1 VSRSYDHLTREQ
13 LLEILQRRDLDAP
26 YGLVW
31 ERDEIEPEAAIN
43 RDYVGLRLDPALSCG
58 DAPWRN
64 LVVEGDNWDALRAL
78 AATHKGQVKLIY
90 IDPPYNTGRRDFV
103 YNDRYF
109 DKTNRYR
116 HSTWL
121 EFMHKRLMLAR
132 ELLAPDGAIFVSI
145 DDNELFNLGLLMN
158 KVFGEQS
165 FIANC
170 IWQKRYSRENREAI
184 GDAHEY
190 LLVYSPNPELF
201 KVRRGKIPLTGKQ
214 AAAYKNPNNDPR
226 GPWQSISLSAQGW
239 RPNQMYEITAPNGK
253 RHTPPEGRCW
263 ATIEAE
269 YLKLREQGRI
279 TFGSDGNGVPRVI
292 RYLSEVEGVVPWTW
306 WPHEEVGHTDEAKK
320 DIQAIFGT
328 QTAFDTPKPLRLMER
343 ILRIASRP
351 GDLVLDFFAGSGTF
365 GQAVLQLNA
374 EDGGDRRFIL
384 VSNREATAEE
394 PDKNLCRDICAERL
408 RRYLAKVGAGG
419 TASGFAYAVAE
430 RLPRHRMV
438 EKLADAL
445 VWSFAQLA
453 HDHPLTLFARPLAHS
468 VRGDHLLLYAH
479 GAGARAASA
488 VEKALADHAGP
499 ATLYTWSPEQ
509 YADLPSRVVVTVPDA
524 LLAAFRRG
532 EAGAARVVARANEAP
547 LENPAGGL

>member
-1 VSRSYDHLTREQ
+1 MSRDYDHLTREQ
-13 LLEILQRRDLDAP
+13 LLDILKRRDVDAR

-31 ERDEIEPEAAIN
+31 EREEIETDNALN
-43 RDYVGLRLDPALSCG
+43 RDYVGLRIDPALSYG
-58 DAPWRN
+58 DAPWHN
-64 LVVEGDNWDALRAL
+64 LLIEGDNWDALRAL

-109 DKTNRYR
+109 DRTNRYR

-158 KVFGEQS
+158 KVFGEGS

-170 IWQKRYSRENREAI
+170 IWQKRYSRESTSII
-184 GDAHEY
+184 GDVHEY
-190 LLVYSPNPELF
+190 LLVYAPNPDSF
-201 KVRRGKIPLTGKQ
+201 KSRRNKLDLDQKNKAP
-214 AAAYKNPNNDPR
+214 YKNPNNDPL
-226 GPWQSISLSAQGW
+226 GPWRPIPMNGAGY
-239 RPNQMYEITAPNGK
+239 RPNQMYPVTLPSGK
-253 RHTPPEGRCW
+253 IVYPPEGRHW
-263 ATIEAE
+263 AVLEPE
-269 YLKLREQGRI
+269 YLRLKAAGKI
-279 TFGSDGNGVPRVI
+279 WFGKNGDSQPNVI
-292 RYLSEVEGVVPWTW
+292 RYLSEVEGLVPWTW

-320 DIQAIFGT
+320 EIQAIFGT

-365 GQAVLQLNA
+365 GHAVLKLNA

-384 VSNREATAEE
+384 VSNREATAEV

-408 RRYLAKVGAGG
+408 RRAIASLPAKVGAGG
-419 TASGFAYAVAE
+419 TAGTPGFAYAVAT

-438 EKLADAL
+438 ENLPTN
-445 VWSFAQLA
+445 WSGLSPNWRTTTRSPATPSPCP
-453 HDHPLTLFARPLAHS
+453 H
-468 VRGDHLLLYAH
+468 RG
-479 GAGARAASA
+479 AASICCFMPMA
-488 VEKALADHAGP
+488 AANAPSQRWTGRWPITTGRPRSTPGRRNAMPTCPHAC
-499 ATLYTWSPEQ
+499 W
-509 YADLPSRVVVTVPDA
+509 
-524 LLAAFRRG
+524 
-532 EAGAARVVARANEAP
+532 
-547 LENPAGGL
+547 